1 MVAAAII
8 GAAAVGGVAA
18 IAGGSMAAKAT
29 QDSSNSALTAQK
41 NALDQQANLSA
52 PYRNLG
58 QSAIPQLQSLLGIGS
73 IGGIGGKGG
82 IHGKGSTGASGAS
95 GELAALQA
103 TPGYQFTQ
111 QQGNQA
117 TAAKAASMGLA
128 LSGNTLQALDQ
139 YNTGLASQTYQNAVN
154 NAFNVTGLG
163 QAAAAGQAANVGNAA
178 NNQANLLTNQGANR
192 ANIDINTLAGLSK
205 TVGNAANQY
214 IGNQTLQNLNSI
226 TPYDYSSFSAP
237 GLTNEA
243 SNALN
248 PIVPLAPTGL

>member
-1 MVAAAII
+1 MA
-8 GAAAVGGVAA
+8 GGIAT

-29 QDSSNSALTAQK
+29 QDASNSALTAQK

-58 QSAIPQLQSLLGIGS
+58 QSAIPQLQDLL
-73 IGGIGGKGG
+73 GIGGKG
-82 IHGKGSTGASGAS
+82 AA

-117 TAAKAASMGLA
+117 TAAKAASMGLG

-154 NAFNVTGLG
+154 NAYNVTGMG

-178 NNQANLLTNQGANR
+178 NNQANLLTNQGTNR

-205 TVGNAANQY
+205 TLGGAANQY
-214 IGNQTLQNLNSI
+214 IGNQTLQNLNST
-226 TPYDYSSFSAP
+226 TPYDTSSFSAP
-237 GLTNEA
+237 GLTEQA
-243 SNALN
+243 VNALN
-248 PIVPLAPTGL
+248 PIVPLAPTGY